1 MAEIL
6 GNKADRLGQVP
17 AHRLNDE
24 HRAAIEAFKAA
35 RSQDIFGPFV
45 PLLWSPEVMVRAREL
60 GDYLRYKSA
69 LPPRLSEL
77 LILMT
82 ARHWTQQYEWSLHHP
97 IAIKAGV
104 DRAIAEAI
112 AAGRRPSPMTN
123 DQEVLYDFCTE
134 LIQDKTVSEAT
145 YARALSTFGEKG
157 IIDAI
162 SIIGYYSM
170 MAMVLNTAC
179 TPPEPGGP
187 TLKPL
192 PQP

>member
-1 MAEIL
+1 MTGSQE
-6 GNKADRLGQVP
+6 RLGRVP

-24 HRAAIEAFKAA
+24 HRAAIQDFKAA
-35 RSQDIFGPFV
+35 RSQDVFGPFI
-45 PLLWSPEVMVRAREL
+45 PLLWSPDVLTRAREL

-69 LPPRLSEL
+69 LAPRLSEL

-82 ARHWTQQYEWSLHHP
+82 ARHWTQQYEWSLHCP

-104 DRAIAEAI
+104 DRAIADAIEA
-112 AAGRRPSPMTN
+112 GTRPSPMAD
-123 DQEVLYDFCTE
+123 DQEALYDFGTE
-134 LIQDKTVSEAT
+134 LLHDRTVSDAT

-170 MAMVLNTAC
+170 LAMVLNTAR
-179 TPPEPGGP
+179 TAPEPGGP

-192 PQP
+192 PGS